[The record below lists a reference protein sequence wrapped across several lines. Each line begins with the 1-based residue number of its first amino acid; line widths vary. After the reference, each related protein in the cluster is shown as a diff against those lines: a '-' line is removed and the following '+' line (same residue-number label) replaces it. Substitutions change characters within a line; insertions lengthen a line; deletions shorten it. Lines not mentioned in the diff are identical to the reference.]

1 MDSRSSSLS
10 RGMRNHSPTPE
21 GEEMPEVLSGSCH
34 GEGEGPISRAKREGG
49 LRRVRESPG
58 FPGGK
63 ALQGPSGSGDGVRQ
77 EVEGE
82 EAAEGSEVRQLRD
95 LRRSAPTEWECQVL
109 SALLGGSEWSMASPA
124 TFCSEKGE
132 RTLRGMREGSSKGG
146 SGLLRRMLD
155 EEYRCYQANLQ
166 RTEEGRTMH
175 AMREGP
181 EGKDSEMRGMSV
193 GQEKEGVSSGDS
205 EGWVKATIPEGE
217 HPFDYLF
224 EGHQFLMAGCLL
236 LEEIEMLEEEELE
249 QIRKLLD
256 PYAERIGEFYERI
269 HRAPEEEK

>member
-10 RGMRNHSPTPE
+10 RGMRNHPPTSV
-21 GEEMPEVLSGSCH
+21 GEKMSQVRSGSC
-34 GEGEGPISRAKREGG
+34 EGPILGAKREGG

-63 ALQGPSGSGDGVRQ
+63 ALQGPSGAGEGVLQ
-77 EVEGE
+77 EVPGE
-82 EAAEGSEVRQLRD
+82 EAAEGSEVCRLRD
-95 LRRSAPTEWECQVL
+95 LRRSAPKEWECQVL

-124 TFCSEKGE
+124 TFGSEKGE
-132 RTLRGMREGSSKGG
+132 RTLHGLREGSSKGG
-146 SGLLRRMLD
+146 SGLLRRMFD
-155 EEYRCYQANLQ
+155 EEYRCYQADLQ

-193 GQEKEGVSSGDS
+193 GQEKEGDSSGDR

-224 EGHQFLMAGCLL
+224 EGHQQLMAGCLV
-236 LEEIEMLEEEELE
+236 LEEIEVLEEEELE
-249 QIRKLLD
+249 QIKKLLD
-256 PYAERIGEFYERI
+256 PYAERIREFWLNVG
-269 HRAPEEEK
+269 EEK